1 LERLDDP
8 PGLLPRKIQFG
19 PTPVVL
25 PPIAPALIPS
35 AMIFSWAFA
44 LSALGPIPIWK
55 GDALKIAEIL
65 LNDTIPVIPFW
76 FALIV
81 DEASL
86 FAQSPR
92 PRKEMVSHFI
102 VFPVEFHERMVLSA
116 VGLTHE
122 IPLSWAKHRFVN
134 AVWPHTVSSPLIVVP
149 VNVVDPPTLRLR

>member
-1 LERLDDP
+1 LEKLDDP

-19 PTPVVL
+19 PTPVVF
-25 PPIAPALIPS
+25 PPIAPALIPR
-35 AMIFSWAFA
+35 AMIFSCAFA
-44 LSALGPIPIWK
+44 LSAFGPSPIWN

-81 DEASL
+81 DTATL
-86 FAQSPR
+86 LAQSPR

-116 VGLTHE
+116 VGATHE
-122 IPLSWAKHRFVN
+122 IPFSWAKHRFAN
-134 AVWPHTVSSPLIVVP
+134 AV
-149 VNVVDPPTLRLR
+149 